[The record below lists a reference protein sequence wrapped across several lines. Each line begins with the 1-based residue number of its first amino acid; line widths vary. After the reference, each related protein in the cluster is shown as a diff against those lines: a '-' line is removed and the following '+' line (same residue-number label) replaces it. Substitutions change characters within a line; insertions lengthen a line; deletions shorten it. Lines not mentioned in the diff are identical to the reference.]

1 MAETVTLKAQVRD
14 GKKLGTNYSRNLRK
28 KGLLPGVMYG
38 HKEETIPVTVSMEEF
53 VKALQH
59 GTRIIELQTD
69 GKSQTTLVREV
80 QWDAFGMEVLHV
92 DFARVSADERITV
105 EVRIEVKGTAPGVT
119 AGGVLDTPLH
129 TLEIECPA
137 LAVPDAIRVTIN
149 HLQIG
154 EAVHVK
160 DLKLPEGVT
169 TKADPEAIVV
179 HVLQPAQDV
188 EAAPVPAA
196 EQAEPEVIKKPKT
209 EEEGAE

>member
-1 MAETVTLKAQVRD
+1 MAETVKLNAQVRD
-14 GKKLGTNYSRNLRK
+14 TKKLGTNYSRNLRK
-28 KGLLPGVMYG
+28 SGLVPGVLYG
-38 HKEETIPVTVSMEEF
+38 HKEETVPVVFAKEEF

-59 GTRIIELQTD
+59 GARIIDLQTD
-69 GKSQTTLVREV
+69 GNTQTTLVREV
-80 QWDAFGMEVLHV
+80 QWDALGIEVLHV

-119 AGGVLDTPLH
+119 GGGVLDTPMH
-129 TLEIECPA
+129 ALEIECPA
-137 LAVPDAIRVTIN
+137 LAVPDAIRVNIG

-179 HVLQPAQDV
+179 HVLQPVQEV
-188 EAAPVPAA
+188 EAAPVPAG
-196 EQAEPEVIKKPKT
+196 EQAEPEIIKKPKP
-209 EEEGAE
+209 EEEGGE